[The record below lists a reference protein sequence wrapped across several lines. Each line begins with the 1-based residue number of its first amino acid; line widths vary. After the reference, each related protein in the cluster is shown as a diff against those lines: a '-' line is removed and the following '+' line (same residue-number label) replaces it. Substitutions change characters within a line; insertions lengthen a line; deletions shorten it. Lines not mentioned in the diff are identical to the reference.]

1 MSRKIET
8 NAKVLIGSCLCL
20 LAGKCRKFGK
30 PQLYTGAK
38 KKKRNKKL
46 KTHRKVGGGKRES
59 RHMTKTSFHFGL
71 QPGKSDTTM
80 P

>member
-1 MSRKIET
+1 VSRKIET

-38 KKKRNKKL
+38 KKRNKKL
-46 KTHRKVGGGKRES
+46 KTHRKVGGGKRGEPTYDQNILPF
-59 RHMTKTSFHFGL
+59 RFTAW
-71 QPGKSDTTM
+71 
-80 P
+80 